1 MRDEGLMNPDLFYAE
16 AKYYLLL
23 NEPQNAQKS
32 IENALSNGS
41 NSRINRN
48 IIRLGPFS
56 IIIVQNDENVAH
68 GQFQDKNGHRKLIFL

>member
-1 MRDEGLMNPDLFYAE
+1 MRDEGLMNPDLYYAE

-48 IIRLGPFS
+48 LIRLGPFS
-56 IIIVQNDENVAH
+56 MFFRLIKVLMDNIEN
-68 GQFQDKNGHRKLIFL
+68 N

>member
-1 MRDEGLMNPDLFYAE
+1 MRDEGLMNPDLYYAE

-48 IIRLGPFS
+48 LIRLGPFS
-56 IIIVQNDENVAH
+56 M
-68 GQFQDKNGHRKLIFL
+68 FFKLIKVLIEHNENS

>member
-1 MRDEGLMNPDLFYAE
+1 MRDEGLMNPDLYYAE

-48 IIRLGPFS
+48 LIRLGPFS
-56 IIIVQNDENVAH
+56 IFCETFIVQNDQNV
-68 GQFQDKNGHRKLIFL
+68 DETY

>member
-1 MRDEGLMNPDLFYAE
+1 MRDEGLMNPDLYYAE

-32 IENALSNGS
+32 IENALLNGS

-48 IIRLGPFS
+48 LIRLGPFS
-56 IIIVQNDENVAH
+56 IICFEIM
-68 GQFQDKNGHRKLIFL
+68 KILIEHNEHK